1 MAIEFRLG
9 YLLKHV
15 QLQYNALVSAALAP
29 LGVEVREWAALLC
42 LDDDQSLSQAEVAH
56 LLGIDRT
63 TMVAL
68 VDELQAK
75 GFVRRRPHDD
85 DRRKNIVELTPA
97 GRRIKQRAARLVD
110 DTERR
115 YLAGLR
121 RADAEQLKRSLETLI
136 ARD

>member
-1 MAIEFRLG
+1 VAIEPRLG
-9 YLLKHV
+9 YLLKHA
-15 QLQYNALVSAALAP
+15 QLQYNALVSAALTP

-75 GFVRRRPHDD
+75 GYVRRRPHDD
-85 DRRKNIVELTPA
+85 DRRKNVVELTPA

-115 YLAGLR
+115 YLAVLS
-121 RADAEQLKRSLETLI
+121 RADREQLKRSLETLI

>member
-1 MAIEFRLG
+1 MAIEPRLG
-9 YLLKHV
+9 YLLKHA
-15 QLQYNALVSAALAP
+15 QLQYNALVSAALTP
-29 LGVEVREWAALLC
+29 LSVEVREWAALLC

-75 GFVRRRPHDD
+75 GYVRRRPHDD
-85 DRRKNIVELTPA
+85 DRRKNVVELTPA

-115 YLAGLR
+115 YLAVLS
-121 RADAEQLKRSLETLI
+121 RADREQLKRSLETLI

>member
-1 MAIEFRLG
+1 MAIEPRLG
-9 YLLKHV
+9 YLLKHA
-15 QLQYNALVSAALAP
+15 QLQYNALVSAALTP

-75 GFVRRRPHDD
+75 GYVRRRPHDD
-85 DRRKNIVELTPA
+85 DRRKNVVELTPA

-115 YLAGLR
+115 YLAVLS
-121 RADAEQLKRSLETLI
+121 RADREQLKRSLETLI

>member
-1 MAIEFRLG
+1 VAIEPRLG

-75 GFVRRRPHDD
+75 GYVRRRPHDD
-85 DRRKNIVELTPA
+85 DRRKNVVELTPA

-115 YLAGLR
+115 YLAVLS
-121 RADAEQLKRSLETLI
+121 RADREQLKHSLETLI